1 MNTLTKL
8 VLIGA
13 ILIVIGCSDDKAGRE
28 NQDDKAGRENQAAEV
43 SSSEK
48 PEWMM
53 LEQNVIH
60 NRDYSS
66 E

>member
-1 MNTLTKL
+1 MNMFTKL

-13 ILIVIGCSDDKAGRE
+13 ILIVFGCS
-28 NQDDKAGRENQAAEV
+28 DDKAGRENQAAEV

-53 LEQNVIH
+53 LEENVIH
-60 NRDYSS
+60 NPDYSS